1 MLPGIHILIA
11 DDHKVLLKSF
21 SMVLAGFG
29 YVKSV
34 STCSNYSE
42 LTDAFAK
49 QVPDVI
55 FLDLNLPPNNG
66 LEICSELRR
75 KYKSLCIIIL
85 TSYTEH
91 ARVHAAKMNGAN
103 AYFIKSVE
111 IEVIDQYLTDW
122 LTGKQRDFVTEGVD
136 SVAEP
141 LAEYRRDPFT
151 STVLLTPREKEIAKL
166 IVSGKEHA
174 EITQAL
180 AISYDTYK
188 THRTN
193 ILQKLGLKNV
203 AELVSFTYQ
212 NKGMK
217 DIL

>member
-1 MLPGIHILIA
+1 MSEAIHILIA
-11 DDHKVLLKSF
+11 DDHKVLLKSL
-21 SMVLAGFG
+21 STVLASFP

-34 STCSNYSE
+34 STCSNYNE
-42 LTDAFAK
+42 LTDAFK
-49 QVPDVI
+49 LQVPDVI

-75 KYKSLCIIIL
+75 KYKTLCIIIL

-91 ARVHAAKMNGAN
+91 ARIHAAKRNGAN
-103 AYFIKSVE
+103 AYFIKSVD
-111 IEVIDQYLTDW
+111 IEVIDQYLMDW
-122 LTGKQRDFVTEGVD
+122 IAGKQGNFVTEGVD

-141 LAEYRRDPFT
+141 LPEYKRDPFA
-151 STVLLTPREKEIAKL
+151 STVLLTPREKEIANL
-166 IVSGKEHA
+166 IVSGKDHA

-180 AISYDTYK
+180 GISYDTYK

-203 AELVSFTYQ
+203 AELVSYTYQ
-212 NKGMK
+212 NKGAK